1 MGVFGNKKSKIDLE
15 NIISVVLLEQTQ
27 LYGKKNN
34 WGLSFGDTFGSPMV
48 MEQTVPTGS
57 RLKFSVTYRN
67 GKKEIVEV
75 LSGTAEADAL
85 LQKAI
90 DPEITDSSGDIQQK
104 GSVPYKPITVQKN
117 QLPTGDYLIGRD
129 IPVGIYDFTWV
140 YGHGVIQKFKND
152 HDSTLGASTY
162 YENVGAQY
170 DYEYRQCFHVVCAE
184 GELLKITGNL
194 IVEISKS
201 KKIEL
206 DL

>member
-1 MGVFGNKKSKIDLE
+1 MGLFGNKKSKIDLE

-34 WGLSFGDTFGSPMV
+34 WGLSFGDTFGAPMV

-75 LSGTAEADAL
+75 LSGTAEADVL

-90 DPEITDSSGDIQQK
+90 DPEITDSSGDTQQK
-104 GSVPYKPITVQKN
+104 ESVPYQPITVQKN

-140 YGHGVIQKFKND
+140 YGHGVLITSN
-152 HDSTLGASTY
+152 HYISS
-162 YENVGAQY
+162 
-170 DYEYRQCFHVVCAE
+170 
-184 GELLKITGNL
+184 LLMK
-194 IVEISKS
+194 
-201 KKIEL
+201 
-206 DL
+206 

>member
-1 MGVFGNKKSKIDLE
+1 M
-15 NIISVVLLEQTQ
+15 
-27 LYGKKNN
+27 
-34 WGLSFGDTFGSPMV
+34 
-48 MEQTVPTGS
+48 
-57 RLKFSVTYRN
+57 
-67 GKKEIVEV
+67 

-194 IVEISKS
+194 IVEIAKS

>member
-1 MGVFGNKKSKIDLE
+1 MGLFGNKKSKVDLE

-90 DPEITDSSGDIQQK
+90 DPDITDSSGDTQQK
-104 GSVPYKPITVQKN
+104 ESVPYKPITVQKN

-170 DYEYRQCFHVVCAE
+170 DYEYRQCFHVVCTE

>member
-1 MGVFGNKKSKIDLE
+1 MGLFGNKKSKIDLE

-104 GSVPYKPITVQKN
+104 ESVPYKPITVQKN

-140 YGHGVIQKFKND
+140 YGHGVIQKFTND

-170 DYEYRQCFHVVCAE
+170 DYEYRQCFHVVCEE

>member
-1 MGVFGNKKSKIDLE
+1 MCYCKKSDCMGLFGNKKSKIDLE

-27 LYGKKNN
+27 LYGMKNN
-34 WGLSFGDTFGSPMV
+34 WELSFGDAFGTPMV

-75 LSGTAEADAL
+75 LSGTVEADVL

-90 DPEITDSSGDIQQK
+90 DPEMLDSSNNIQQK
-104 GSVPYKPITVQKN
+104 ESVLYQSIRLQKN
-117 QLPTGDYLIGRD
+117 QLPTGDYLIGR
-129 IPVGIYDFTWV
+129 
-140 YGHGVIQKFKND
+140 
-152 HDSTLGASTY
+152 
-162 YENVGAQY
+162 
-170 DYEYRQCFHVVCAE
+170 QCFHVACSE
-184 GELLKITGNL
+184 DELLKVTGNL

-201 KKIEL
+201 KEIKL

>member
-1 MGVFGNKKSKIDLE
+1 MGLFGNKKSKIDLE

-90 DPEITDSSGDIQQK
+90 DPEISDSSGDIQQK
-104 GSVPYKPITVQKN
+104 ESVPYKPITVQKN

-170 DYEYRQCFHVVCAE
+170 DYEYRQCFHVVCEE

>member
-1 MGVFGNKKSKIDLE
+1 MGLFGNKKNKIDLK

-27 LYGKKNN
+27 LYGKKYN

-67 GKKEIVEV
+67 GKKEVVEV

-90 DPEITDSSGDIQQK
+90 DPEITDSSGDVQQK
-104 GSVPYKPITVQKN
+104 ESVPYKPITVQKN

-170 DYEYRQCFHVVCAE
+170 DYEYRQCFHVVCEE
-184 GELLKITGNL
+184 GELIKITGNL